1 MPHIS
6 FSALKDWN
14 TCAWYHKLTR
24 IDKIRGFTGNAFTA
38 FGNAIH
44 DVCEKK
50 LLKEEIEE
58 ESYFLERFEH
68 FLGTLDKE
76 PDQKLVSDMRTQ
88 GKAILPEIEDALED
102 YFGEYEVLGSE
113 IPLDE
118 PIEGEEEYIFKG
130 YIDGVIVTPDGK
142 VHIFDWKTCSWG
154 WDAKR
159 RSAPMTTY
167 QLTLYKYFFAQ
178 KMEIDPKNIET
189 HFALLKRT
197 SKKDKVEFFRVTSG
211 PRKTENATKL
221 LKKALYNIKN
231 KRYIKNRMSCKFCD
245 FNKTEHCM

>member
-68 FLGTLDKE
+68 FLGTLD
-76 PDQKLVSDMRTQ
+76 
-88 GKAILPEIEDALED
+88 I
-102 YFGEYEVLGSE
+102 
-113 IPLDE
+113 
-118 PIEGEEEYIFKG
+118 
-130 YIDGVIVTPDGK
+130 
-142 VHIFDWKTCSWG
+142 CS
-154 WDAKR
+154 
-159 RSAPMTTY
+159 S
-167 QLTLYKYFFAQ
+167 
-178 KMEIDPKNIET
+178 
-189 HFALLKRT
+189 
-197 SKKDKVEFFRVTSG
+197 
-211 PRKTENATKL
+211 
-221 LKKALYNIKN
+221 
-231 KRYIKNRMSCKFCD
+231 
-245 FNKTEHCM
+245 